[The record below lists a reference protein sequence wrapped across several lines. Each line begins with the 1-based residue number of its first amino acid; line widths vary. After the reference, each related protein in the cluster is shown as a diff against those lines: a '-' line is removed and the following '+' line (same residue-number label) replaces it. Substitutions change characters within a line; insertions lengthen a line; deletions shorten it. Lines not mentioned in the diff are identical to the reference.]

1 VLRGT
6 SCVLGNVGNNH
17 GKIGNQ
23 KNKSM
28 ILSPLHIGDVYTKGD
43 KSDTIRSNK
52 MDVNNKE
59 MINDNHYQKSVTETT
74 L

>member
-1 VLRGT
+1 VLHGT
-6 SCVLGNVGNNH
+6 NCVLGNVGNNH

-43 KSDTIRSNK
+43 KSNTIKSNK
-52 MDVNNKE
+52 MDVNKE
-59 MINDNHYQKSVTETT
+59 MVIDNHYQKSITKPT